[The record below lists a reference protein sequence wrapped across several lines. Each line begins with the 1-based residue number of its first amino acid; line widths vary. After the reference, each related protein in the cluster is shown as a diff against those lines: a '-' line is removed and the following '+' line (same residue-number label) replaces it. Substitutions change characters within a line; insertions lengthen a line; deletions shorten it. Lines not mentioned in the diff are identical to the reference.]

1 MADGTDIGAVEIP
14 GESRG
19 HAPAR
24 PARDP
29 QRDAHHLRPP
39 RHQPG
44 PCRHQGQE
52 GQADGPR
59 GRAFYGKTVTIQTDP
74 KGARNSA
81 FTKTGTVK
89 ASRTGS
95 FTVNVPK
102 PASDDVASVR
112 YRAVIG
118 SAKSPALKLP
128 QSLTSRSVKSA
139 KGTITVKGKVKLS
152 VLGKRN
158 KVKIRRLVCGRYRTV
173 GSAKPDAKGNYTI
186 TFKGTAIRGVAFYR
200 AESKVL
206 RKPGSKVYVIQYARA
221 IAIKTTLAD
230 RLIQGPPAEAAP
242 RSPSGA

>member
-1 MADGTDIGAVEIP
+1 MG
-14 GESRG
+14 SR
-19 HAPAR
+19 
-24 PARDP
+24 
-29 QRDAHHLRPP
+29 
-39 RHQPG
+39 
-44 PCRHQGQE
+44 
-52 GQADGPR
+52 
-59 GRAFYGKTVTIQTDP
+59 FYGKTVTIQTDP
-74 KGARNSA
+74 NGAKSSA
-81 FTKTGTVK
+81 FTRTGTVK

-95 FTVNVPK
+95 FTVSVPK
-102 PASDDVASVR
+102 PAKDDVASVR

-152 VLGKRN
+152 VLGKGN

-221 IAIKTTLAD
+221 IAIKTTS
-230 RLIQGPPAEAAP
+230 QTG
-242 RSPSGA
+242 